1 MSKELS
7 VCDEEVF
14 GSIFKDH
21 FKYLQNLFY
30 YKFGDLEKAKD
41 LMQDSFIK
49 LWKNCK
55 DVPYDKAK
63 GYLFMLARN
72 SFLNDVNKQKTIQKH
87 QDSVDKNLLYIESPD
102 FVLEEK
108 EFLNKINRE
117 ISLLP
122 DKQRQVF
129 LLNRIDEKTY
139 KEIAEMLDISV
150 KTVEKWMHDA
160 LVTLR
165 KKIGK
170 V

>member
-14 GSIFKDH
+14 KQIFKDH
-21 FKYLQNLFY
+21 FKPLQNLFY

-49 LWKNCK
+49 LWNNCK
-55 DVPYDKAK
+55 DVPYHKAK
-63 GYLFMLARN
+63 GYLFMLAKN
-72 SFLNDVNKQKTIQKH
+72 AFINDLKKQETIRKH
-87 QDSVDKNLLYIESPD
+87 QNSSNKNLLYFESPD
-102 FVLEEK
+102 YVLEER
-108 EFLNKINRE
+108 EFLDKINRE

-129 LLNRIDEKTY
+129 LLNRMDEKTY
-139 KEIAEMLDISV
+139 KEIAEMLDVSV

-165 KKIGK
+165 KKLGK
-170 V
+170 I